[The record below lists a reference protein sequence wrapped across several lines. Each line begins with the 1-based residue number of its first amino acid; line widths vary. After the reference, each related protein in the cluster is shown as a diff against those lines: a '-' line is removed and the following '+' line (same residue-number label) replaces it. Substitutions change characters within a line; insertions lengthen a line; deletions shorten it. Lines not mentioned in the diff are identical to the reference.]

1 MKLND
6 LVYNYNVVVFG
17 FPAFKGLEKFSP
29 ADKEIKNISTL
40 SPADMLEKGI
50 TEYYYPIIPRGARF
64 DAPEQILEADL
75 DCIAL
80 SAVILPEE
88 LQPSRNDDVII
99 VSRHEATIEILKEK
113 FPNYSKIITGNAN
126 IEDIKGK
133 SVVGTLPGTLATY
146 CDRYVAVTI
155 KEYNAVTD
163 GDISAELLGERLVI
177 HKAIKVSQ
185 I

>member
-75 DCIAL
+75 ECIVL

-88 LQPSRNDDVII
+88 LQPNRNDDVII

-113 FPNYSKIITGNAN
+113 FPSYSKVITGNAN
-126 IEDIKGK
+126 IEDVAGK

-155 KEYNAVTD
+155 KGYNAVTD